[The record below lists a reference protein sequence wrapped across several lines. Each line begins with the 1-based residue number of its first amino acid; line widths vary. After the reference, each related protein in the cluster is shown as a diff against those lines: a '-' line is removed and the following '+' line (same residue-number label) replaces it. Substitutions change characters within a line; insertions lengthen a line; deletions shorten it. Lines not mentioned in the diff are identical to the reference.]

1 MNARTGLFLTVFIAA
16 VLLVS
21 MQASAAEQTVDAKTV
36 AEHMDKGKYSSS
48 EIKTYLKGLKGGT
61 ITADGKIHEILTGK
75 TGTRVVLSVAAGR
88 NNDFVVDVYVDDASA
103 LHNGNQVKCSGEYA
117 KYNIFT
123 VNGITLK
130 NGSCKKH

>member
-1 MNARTGLFLTVFIAA
+1 MKTRTGLFLTVLVAA

-21 MQASAAEQTVDAKTV
+21 MQAAAAEQAVNAKTV
-36 AEHMDKGKYSSS
+36 AEHMDKGKYSAS

-61 ITADGKIHEILTGK
+61 ITADGKVHDILTGK

-88 NNDFVVDVYVDDASA
+88 NNDFVVDVYVNDASA
-103 LHNGNQVKCSGEYA
+103 IHNGDKVSCSGEYV
-117 KYNIFT
+117 KYNMFT

>member
-1 MNARTGLFLTVFIAA
+1 MNTRTGLFLTVFIAA

-21 MQASAAEQTVDAKTV
+21 MHAAAAEQAVDAKAV

-48 EIKTYLKGLKGGT
+48 EIKTYLKSLKGGT
-61 ITADGKIHEILTGK
+61 ITADGKIRDIMTGK
-75 TGTRVVLSVAAGR
+75 TGNRVVLSVAAGR

-103 LHNGNQVKCSGEYA
+103 LHNGDKVKCSGDYV